1 MTAASQPQLSC
12 WGLIKSSSSGGV
24 YGGTGVL
31 GYRGTGVAPPP
42 YVRQV
47 IILLANLTLLSRQ
60 KVNLLMSF
68 RLLLAMFDDS
78 V

>member
-12 WGLIKSSSSGGV
+12 WGLIKSPSSGGV
-24 YGGTGVL
+24 L
-31 GYRGTGVAPPP
+31 GYWGTGVAPPP

-60 KVNLLMSF
+60 KSELVDEF
-68 RLLLAMFDDS
+68 
-78 V
+78 